1 MSLFAG
7 LILVG
12 YTLDSYLHKCCK
24 QVEDMIFSI
33 NHTSFV
39 KDGRLTDQLF
49 IWENIPRE
57 EYDRE
62 SLRSFLKQKFNWVWV
77 EKAEIRKTENVEGV
91 TISSGSMTALISI
104 DKDNRKAVLSHR
116 GSKK

>member
-77 EKAEIRKTENVEGV
+77 EKAESEKLKMWR
-91 TISSGSMTALISI
+91 A
-104 DKDNRKAVLSHR
+104 
-116 GSKK
+116 